1 MGKKIAGK
9 KLRAK
14 KYNLGRLTTGRSS
27 FLGDENQVVI
37 EMPDVLIEHLT
48 QAHGTCLGVDS
59 DALPSLHLPDVL

>member
-1 MGKKIAGK
+1 VGKKIAGK
-9 KLRAK
+9 KFWAK

-27 FLGDENQVVI
+27 FLGDENQVVF

-48 QAHGTCLGVDS
+48 QAHGTCLGVDC